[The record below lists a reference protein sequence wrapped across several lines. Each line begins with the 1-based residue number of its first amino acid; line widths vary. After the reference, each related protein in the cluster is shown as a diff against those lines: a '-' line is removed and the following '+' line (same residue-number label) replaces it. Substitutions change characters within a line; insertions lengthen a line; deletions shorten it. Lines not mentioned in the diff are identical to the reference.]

1 MKKSYLAIAVMAL
14 VLGVTACSSQT
25 EETTAQSE
33 ETTQGTSEETE
44 AEDVEVDYFDGSVNV
59 VEEFVVTV
67 ADAEGTERKFDI
79 SDAAMKLRL
88 RTMSL
93 HFPMIRHRR
102 WRLKCLYLLRRRQ
115 KKALRMKLS
124 MARSVKW
131 ETEL

>member
-79 SDAAMKLRL
+79 SDAEVTGAE
-88 RTMSL
+88 
-93 HFPMIRHRR
+93 
-102 WRLKCLYLLRRRQ
+102 
-115 KKALRMKLS
+115 A
-124 MARSVKW
+124 VVVGD
-131 ETEL
+131 